1 MQLALIIPISGEQ
14 LPPGLLPSPQPPWV
28 PGGPGAG
35 QLPGPGSGQL
45 PTFPGPGAG
54 QLPNIPTRDELR
66 AAIRAKLEELAAGM
80 NPPSRDE
87 IRAKAEQIAEA
98 IREKLSTIL
107 PPPCVSPH

>member
-14 LPPGLLPSPQPPWV
+14 IPPGLLPSPQPPWV
-28 PGGPGAG
+28 PGPPGTG
-35 QLPGPGSGQL
+35 H
-45 PTFPGPGAG
+45 PGPGAG
-54 QLPNIPTRDELR
+54 QLPSFPTPPSREEVR

-98 IREKLSTIL
+98 IREKLSTVL